1 MGIHGLTTFLN
12 KSYLD
17 NILEDQKL
25 NNQILLIDG
34 YSLLHKFHQQN
45 SIQSTHGGNYDEF
58 AFKLNNLFELFK
70 KCRLEAI
77 FLFDGGRDKSDRKF
91 QTNLKRANDRLH
103 DTCVLNT
110 FENNNGEGSSLNNC
124 ATRKKSSKLTKINL
138 INLINSGNFRIFHN
152 FLPIMAFKVFFDLM
166 KKFKFVH
173 FQTNFEAGN
182 YRTYIFM

>member
-1 MGIHGLTTFLN
+1 MGIHGLTSFLN

-17 NILEDQKL
+17 NILEDLKL

-34 YSLLHKFHQQN
+34 YSLLHKFHHQQN
-45 SIQSTHGGNYDEF
+45 SLQSTHGGNYDEF

-70 KCRLEAI
+70 KCRLEAV

-110 FENNNGEGSSLNNC
+110 FEINNGDGSNLNS
-124 ATRKKSSKLTKINL
+124 RKKSSKLTKINL
-138 INLINSGNFRIFHN
+138 VNLINSGNFRIFHN

-166 KKFKFVH
+166 NKFDFVH

-182 YRTYIFM
+182 YLL